1 MNPGGADA
9 AELADALALTV
20 QRVPGV
26 ARLNA
31 GALQEIGTYLPGR
44 RVAGVRLPGTLTAGP
59 DAEPVEVH
67 VVLHPGAPVRDTA
80 RDVHAAVAGE
90 LARHHVEVPVRVH
103 VDDLAD

>member
-1 MNPGGADA
+1 MSPQGPDV

-20 QRVPGV
+20 RQVPGV

-31 GALQEIGTYLPGR
+31 GVLEEIGTYLPGR
-44 RVAGVRLPGTLTAGP
+44 RVGGVRVPGTLTAGP

-67 VVLHPGAPVRDTA
+67 VVLHPGTPIRETA